1 MSDYNKEEIEFL
13 ENEIQELQIKESRE
27 NKHRRY
33 LNIGAVVGIV
43 FMVISTSNEDEF
55 YRFFGTFGMGII
67 YGITGLCVLM
77 AVIFLIARFTG
88 GGENIR
94 QYEIDRKIKELKK
107 LKKDIK

>member
-1 MSDYNKEEIEFL
+1 MSDYNKREIEEIE
-13 ENEIQELQIKESRE
+13 NEISELLIKEDRE
-27 NKHRRY
+27 NRHRRY

-67 YGITGLCVLM
+67 NGITGLCVLM

-94 QYEIDRKIKELKK
+94 QYEIDRKIKELDE
-107 LKKDIK
+107 LKKH

>member
-1 MSDYNKEEIEFL
+1 MSDYNKREIEEIE
-13 ENEIQELQIKESRE
+13 NEISELLIKEDRE
-27 NKHRRY
+27 NRHRRY

-67 YGITGLCVLM
+67 NGITGLCVLM

-94 QYEIDRKIKELKK
+94 QYEIDRKKEK
-107 LKKDIK
+107 LDELRKDTE

>member
-1 MSDYNKEEIEFL
+1 MSEADKKEIELL
-13 ENEIQELQIKESRE
+13 EEEIQELLMKENRE
-27 NKHRRY
+27 NRHRRY
-33 LNIGAVVGIV
+33 LNIGAIIGII

-67 YGITGLCVLM
+67 NAVTGLCLLM

-94 QYEIDRKIKELKK
+94 QYEIDRKIKRLNELKS
-107 LKKDIK
+107 I

>member
-1 MSDYNKEEIEFL
+1 MSDYNKEEISSL
-13 ENEIQELQIKESRE
+13 EDEIQELLMKENRE
-27 NKHRRY
+27 NRHRRY
-33 LNIGAVVGIV
+33 LNIGAIIGII

-67 YGITGLCVLM
+67 NAVTGLCLLM

-94 QYEIDRKIKELKK
+94 QYEIDRKIKRLNELKS
-107 LKKDIK
+107 I

>member
-1 MSDYNKEEIEFL
+1 MSDYNEKEIESL
-13 ENEIQELQIKESRE
+13 EDEIQELLIKENKE
-27 NKHRRY
+27 NRHRRY

-55 YRFFGTFGMGII
+55 YRFFGTFGMSII
-67 YGITGLCVLM
+67 NGVTGLCILM

-94 QYEIDRKIKELKK
+94 QYEIDRKIKELDE
-107 LKKDIK
+107 LKKDK

>member
-1 MSDYNKEEIEFL
+1 MSEADKKEIELL
-13 ENEIQELQIKESRE
+13 EDEIQELLMKENRE
-27 NKHRRY
+27 NRHRRY

-55 YRFFGTFGMGII
+55 YTFFGTFGMGII
-67 YGITGLCVLM
+67 NGITGLCVLM

-94 QYEIDRKIKELKK
+94 QYEIDRKKEKLNELKK
-107 LKKDIK
+107 Y

>member
-1 MSDYNKEEIEFL
+1 MVDKEEIELL
-13 ENEIQELQIKESRE
+13 ENEIQELLIKENRE
-27 NKHRRY
+27 NRHRRY

-67 YGITGLCVLM
+67 NGIAGLCFLM

-88 GGENIR
+88 GGENMR
-94 QYEIDRKIKELKK
+94 QYEIDIKKQKLNELKK
-107 LKKDIK
+107 H

>member
-1 MSDYNKEEIEFL
+1 MSDYNKREIEEIE
-13 ENEIQELQIKESRE
+13 NEISELLIKEDRE
-27 NKHRRY
+27 NRHRRY

-55 YRFFGTFGMGII
+55 YRFFGTFGMSII
-67 YGITGLCVLM
+67 NGVTGLCILM

-94 QYEIDRKIKELKK
+94 QYEIDIKTKKLKELKEN
-107 LKKDIK
+107 I

>member
-1 MSDYNKEEIEFL
+1 MSDYNKREIEEIE
-13 ENEIQELQIKESRE
+13 NEISELLIKEDRE
-27 NKHRRY
+27 KRHRRY

-67 YGITGLCVLM
+67 QGVTGLCVVV

-94 QYEIDRKIKELKK
+94 QYEIDRKKEK
-107 LKKDIK
+107 LDELRKDTE

>member
-1 MSDYNKEEIEFL
+1 MSDYNKREIEEIE
-13 ENEIQELQIKESRE
+13 NEISELLIKEDRE
-27 NKHRRY
+27 KRHRRY

-67 YGITGLCVLM
+67 NGITGLCVLM

-94 QYEIDRKIKELKK
+94 LYEIDRKKRKLDELR
-107 LKKDIK
+107 KDTE